1 MWIVRIAL
9 DRPYTFIVLALLIL
23 ILSPVVIL
31 STPTDIFPNVN
42 IPVIAVAWQYTG
54 LNPEELE
61 GRLTSVYERVLT
73 TTVDNIEHIEST
85 TVNGQAIVKI
95 FLQPGVSLDT
105 ANAQVTAISQAVL
118 RQLPPGTL
126 PPLIIN
132 YSASSVPILQLGLSG
147 QGLSE
152 QQLND
157 MGQNFVRPQ
166 LVTVPGAV
174 IPWPYGGKQRQVMVD
189 LEPNLLQSKG
199 LSPQDVLSALTD
211 QNLVLPGGT
220 AKIGEFE
227 DDVRLNASPRT
238 VAELNDLPIKQLG
251 NATVYLR
258 DIANIRDG
266 FAPQTNIVRQDG
278 HRGVLL
284 SILKA
289 GTASTI
295 SVVQGVRDLLPRVAQ
310 TLPPQLKIQA
320 LADQSVFV
328 KAAVQ
333 GVVRE
338 ALIAACLTA
347 LMILLFLGSWRSTLI
362 IAVSIPLSILTS
374 VLLLSALGQTIN
386 IMTLGGL
393 ALAVGILVDD
403 ATVEVENINRNRELE
418 PDKSLKEVILDS
430 ASQIAVPAL
439 VSTLCIC
446 IVFLPMFFLTGVS
459 KFLFVPLAEAVAFA
473 MLASYFFSR
482 TIVPT
487 MAMYLLNVNEHEPG
501 DKPGLLRRFQQGFEK
516 RFERLRLGYQLF
528 LTTAVHRR
536 AIFIPAFLGL
546 CLIVFLLVPWLGQ
559 NFFPASDNGQL
570 LLHMRVKTGTRI
582 EETAQQVDL
591 VEASIRRQVPSQ
603 EIDNILDNIG
613 LPYSTIN
620 YMHSTSGLI
629 GAGDADILVSL
640 KEKHHPTADYMRDL
654 RRTLPREFPGTT
666 FYFLPADMV
675 TQVLNFGLPA
685 PIDIRIEGNEI
696 EGNRQVAEKM
706 LADLRNV
713 PGLTDLRIQQPFD
726 YPTYDINVDRTKAAQ
741 GGLTERSVATSLLNS
756 LSGSF
761 QITPMFFLNW
771 KNGVNYNLVAQTPQY
786 RVESLQDLQNTPIT
800 ASSTSRPGIL
810 ADVASI
816 NRSTEMEAVSHYN
829 IRRIVEIYGAVQ
841 DRDLGSAGRDVNRII
856 DANRKSLP
864 RGSFVTMRGQIQTM
878 RSSYI
883 GLLGGLVFS
892 IILVYFLIVVNF
904 QSWLDPFIIITALP
918 AALAGIVLFLFVT
931 HTTLSVPALMG
942 AIMCMGVATSNSILV
957 VAFAN
962 ERLLHHGDPIE
973 AAIEAGFT
981 RFRPVLMTALAMIIG
996 MIPMALGLGDGGE
1009 QNAPLGRAVIGGL
1022 LCATVATLVFVPTVF
1037 SLLHKKR
1044 SGADPSVPVATEGQP
1059 IHA

>member
-1 MWIVRIAL
+1 VWIVRVAL

-23 ILSPVVIL
+23 ILSPIVIL
-31 STPTDIFPNVN
+31 RTPTDIFPNIN

-95 FLQPGVSLDT
+95 FLQPGASLET

-132 YSASSVPILQLGLSG
+132 YSASSVPILQLGFSG

-174 IPWPYGGKQRQVMVD
+174 IPWPYGGKQRQVMID
-189 LEPNLLQSKG
+189 LNQNLLQSKG
-199 LSPQDVLSALTD
+199 LSPQDVLNAVTD

-220 AKIGEFE
+220 AKIDEFE
-227 DDVRLNASPRT
+227 YDVRMNSSPRT
-238 VAELNDLPIKQLG
+238 VAELNNLPIKQVG
-251 NATVYLR
+251 NSTVYLR
-258 DIANIRDG
+258 DVANVRDG

-284 SILKA
+284 SIMKA

-295 SVVQGVRDLLPRVAQ
+295 SVVKGVREFLPRVAQ
-310 TLPPQLKIQA
+310 TLPPQLKIQP
-320 LADQSVFV
+320 LADQSIFV
-328 KAAVQ
+328 SAAVS
-333 GVVRE
+333 GVIRE
-338 ALIAACLTA
+338 AIIAACLTA

-374 VLLLSALGQTIN
+374 VIVLSVLGQTIN

-403 ATVEVENINRNRELE
+403 ATVTIENIERYFEEGHPQRVAILE
-418 PDKSLKEVILDS
+418 G
-430 ASQIAVPAL
+430 AAQIAVPAL

-446 IVFLPMFFLTGVS
+446 IVFLPMFFLAGVS
-459 KFLFVPLAEAVAFA
+459 KFLFVPLAEAVVFA
-473 MLASYFFSR
+473 MLASYVLSR
-482 TIVPT
+482 TLVPT
-487 MAMYLLNVNEHEPG
+487 LAMYLLKAKQHSNS
-501 DKPGLLRRFQQGFEK
+501 KPGLLARCQRGFE
-516 RFERLRLGYQLF
+516 RGFERLRLSYQLF
-528 LTTAVHRR
+528 LTTVVHRR
-536 AIFIPAFLGL
+536 VIFIPAFLGV
-546 CLIVFLLVPWLGQ
+546 CLSMFLLVPWLGQ
-559 NFFPASDNGQL
+559 NFFPASDNGQFI
-570 LLHMRVKTGTRI
+570 LHMRVKSGTRI
-582 EETAQQVDL
+582 EETARVADL
-591 VEASIRRQVPSQ
+591 VEASIRQ
-603 EIDNILDNIG
+603 EIPAQEMDNILDNIG

-629 GAGDADILVSL
+629 GAGDADIMVSL
-640 KEKHHPTADYMRDL
+640 KEKHHPTADYVRQL
-654 RRTLPREFPGTT
+654 RRTLPRDFPGIT

-685 PIDIRIEGNEI
+685 PIDIQIDGNDI

-706 LADLRNV
+706 LAELQRV

-726 YPTYDINVDRTKAAQ
+726 YPTYDINVDRTKAVQ
-741 GGLTERSVATSLLNS
+741 GGLTERNVATSVLNS

-786 RVESLQDLQNTPIT
+786 RVESLEDLQNTPIT
-800 ASSTSRPGIL
+800 VPSTSRPGIL

-816 NRSTEMEAVSHYN
+816 QRGTEMEAISHYN

-841 DRDLGSAGRDVNRII
+841 DRDLGSAGRDINRIV

-864 RGSFVTMRGQIQTM
+864 RGSFVTIRGQIQTM

-892 IILVYFLIVVNF
+892 VVLVYLLIVVNF

-942 AIMCMGVATSNSILV
+942 AIMCMGVATANSILV
-957 VAFAN
+957 IAFAKD
-962 ERLLHHGDPIE
+962 RLLHHGDPIQ
-973 AAIEAGFT
+973 AAIEAGYT

-1009 QNAPLGRAVIGGL
+1009 QNAPLGRAVVGGL
-1022 LCATVATLVFVPTVF
+1022 LCATVATLVFVPAVF

-1044 SGADPSVPVATEGQP
+1044 SEIDPTTVKIETEGEP
-1059 IHA
+1059 THA